1 MTYNT
6 IRFISV
12 LNLKLFEPMKTKLMA
27 KEVVEISVMLYKK
40 IGRWA
45 TWLQYKCIEKFKSLN
60 SFNSCIYWH
69 IDLKPLR
76 AFLKVGL
83 PTLCNNFVKKLLI

>member
-1 MTYNT
+1 MAYNT
-6 IRFISV
+6 IRFMSV
-12 LNLKLFEPMKTKLMA
+12 LNLKLFEPIKTKLMA
-27 KEVVEISVMLYKK
+27 KEVVEISVMLYRK

-45 TWLQYKCIEKFKSLN
+45 TWLQYMCIEKFKSLN

-76 AFLKVGL
+76 AFLKWVYQH
-83 PTLCNNFVKKLLI
+83 FVTILSKKLLI

>member
-1 MTYNT
+1 MAYNT

-12 LNLKLFEPMKTKLMA
+12 LNLKLFESMKTELLA
-27 KEVVEISVMLYKK
+27 KEDVEISVMLYSK

-60 SFNSCIYWH
+60 SFNSSIYCH
-69 IDLKPLR
+69 IDLKPLK
-76 AFLKVGL
+76 AFLKWVYQHI
-83 PTLCNNFVKKLLI
+83 V

>member
-1 MTYNT
+1 M
-6 IRFISV
+6 RFISV
-12 LNLKLFEPMKTKLMA
+12 LNLKLFKPMKTKLMA
-27 KEVVEISVMLYKK
+27 KEVVEISVMLYRK

-45 TWLQYKCIEKFKSLN
+45 TWLQYKCVEKIKSLN

-76 AFLKVGL
+76 ALLKWAHSGSTNIV
-83 PTLCNNFVKKLLI
+83 